1 MSYQPNDT
9 RVVNTVVSGSALES
23 HLTGHEIRLLEFDAA
38 NRRVP
43 AKVLASGTNNSLTVT
58 EWMQS
63 AVDTLLLDGAAMT
76 GGTGTINLGPDA
88 GSQAAAY
95 VALFNFQST
104 SDERLLRFATNKT
117 PIANIAMGNST
128 GTTVRVRTAACVGGE
143 VTSNVNLFSTTS
155 ASLSPTGP
163 YNYGCG
169 AERLVVVTASNIDQ
183 GSEAVTFSVLP
194 YSA

>member
-1 MSYQPNDT
+1 MSYQPNDI
-9 RVVNTVVSGSALES
+9 RVVNTVVSGSSLES

-43 AKVLASGTNNSLTVT
+43 AKVLASGNNSLTVT

-63 AVDTLLLDGAAMT
+63 AVDTLLLDGAGMT

-117 PIANIAMGNST
+117 PVANIAMGNSN
-128 GTTVRVRTAACVGGE
+128 GTTVRVRTAACVGG
-143 VTSNVNLFSTTS
+143 TPANSTNLFSTS
-155 ASLSPTGP
+155 AASLSPTGP

-169 AERLVVVTASNIDQ
+169 AERLVVVTASNIDK